1 MLPEGITDAEINHL
15 RGMTKPTFLE
25 ITDSPIKGR
34 GISVLRELQYL
45 DPLCLINTDIGDDG
59 IESIGL
65 FNKGTVLNLSG
76 SKITDTGMRHLEGL
90 TEWEKLVLE
99 HPALS
104 GPWLDLLRKLRRFSL
119 IHLTEKG
126 VSEAGAV
133 SLKKKLPHLQLVF
146 R

>member
-1 MLPEGITDAEINHL
+1 MSDLPGSLDRNGILMPPEGITDAEINHL

-65 FNKGTVLNLSG
+65 FNKDTVLNLSG
-76 SKITDTGMRHLEGL
+76 SKITDTGNEAPGRSHRVGETRTGTPWAVRSLAGLAPQTQEVFFDPPDREG
-90 TEWEKLVLE
+90 
-99 HPALS
+99 S
-104 GPWLDLLRKLRRFSL
+104 
-119 IHLTEKG
+119 
-126 VSEAGAV
+126 
-133 SLKKKLPHLQLVF
+133 
-146 R
+146 